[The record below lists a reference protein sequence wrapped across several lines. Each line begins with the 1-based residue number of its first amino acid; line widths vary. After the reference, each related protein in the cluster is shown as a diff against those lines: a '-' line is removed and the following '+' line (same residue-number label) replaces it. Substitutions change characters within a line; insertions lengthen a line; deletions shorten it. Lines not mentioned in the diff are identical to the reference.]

1 MIVSAKREF
10 VFEEGKVT
18 PSCHASTV
26 LPLDNGEVMVAWFGG
41 KHEKNP
47 DVEIYVS
54 VRNAAG
60 EWSKPVVVSDNDN
73 IAHWNPVLYKRQNGE
88 IILYFKYG
96 AEIPTWITKY
106 VISKDNGKTWSE
118 PRVLVEGDVG
128 GRGPVKDKCLR
139 LSDGTLLAP
148 ASTEGGKWLCFIDRS
163 DDDGLTWER
172 TEYFAQPK
180 YHGLNVGLIQPTL
193 WESAPGTVHC
203 FMRSNAGAIY
213 RSDSGDYGKTWSKP
227 RRTRLPNNNSGIDC
241 ARDDSGRLWLLY
253 NPVGVNWGVRY
264 PLMLACSD
272 NNGKSFEPILN
283 CEPGFKCAP
292 AVLDPKK
299 KQSKQAG
306 GEFSYPAIVYE
317 GDKLYVS
324 YTYNRKQIVY
334 WEIEIAR

>member
-54 VRNAAG
+54 VRSAAG

-73 IAHWNPVLYKRQNGE
+73 VAHWNPVLYKRQNGE

-163 DDDGLTWER
+163 DDDGLAWER